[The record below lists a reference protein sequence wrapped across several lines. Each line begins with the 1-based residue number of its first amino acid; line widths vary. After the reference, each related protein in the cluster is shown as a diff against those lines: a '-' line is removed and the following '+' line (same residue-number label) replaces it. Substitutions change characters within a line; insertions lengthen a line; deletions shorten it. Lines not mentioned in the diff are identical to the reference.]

1 MINRIERLQVKNFRN
16 LLDNV
21 IEFGPKINCIFGEN
35 GNGKTNI
42 LEAIYVLVH
51 KKSFRK
57 NTSFPQLLSIDGEKP
72 EIIIS
77 SVFNQ
82 DSERYSLSSR
92 MDSTK
97 MEWSKN
103 GKPIKRRPN
112 LPLIFVNPADSY
124 HFFNQAAF
132 RRNWFD
138 HHLSAI
144 SAEYKLVLNKYNS
157 MLRNRNMLLARKPS
171 HYKAQLDAM
180 DSIYAEK
187 IEELT
192 KLRTEFLKEL
202 SPLCEKS
209 FFEVFSEEHKLSVQ
223 LDSLFINKNSKQIE
237 EEIKAQRVK
246 DELRGHST
254 RGSHK
259 DDYLLHFDGFNS
271 YEYCSLGQQ
280 KMSYLSLL
288 FATIELFRYKFKA
301 FPIVLID
308 DVSGELDRERWQRLV
323 HFLKKSEFQVLI
335 TTANE
340 NFKDEL
346 DSIQDAHKI
355 FVSSGSVT

>member
-16 LLDNV
+16 LLDNI

-42 LEAIYVLVH
+42 LEAIYVLIH

-77 SVFNQ
+77 SVFTQ

-92 MDSTK
+92 MDSLK

-103 GKPIKRRPN
+103 GQPIKRRPVV
-112 LPLIFVNPADSY
+112 PLIFVNPADSY

-132 RRNWFD
+132 RRSWFD
-138 HHLSAI
+138 HHLSEI
-144 SAEYKLVLNKYNS
+144 SSEYKTVLNRYNS
-157 MLRNRNMLLARKPS
+157 LLRNRNMLLAKKPS
-171 HYKAQLDAM
+171 HYKSQIDALDSM
-180 DSIYAEK
+180 YVEK
-187 IEELT
+187 ISELT
-192 KLRTEFLKEL
+192 KFRTEFLSEL
-202 SPLCEKS
+202 SPFCEKA
-209 FFEVFSEEHKLSVQ
+209 FKEIFSEEHVLTLQ
-223 LDSLFINKNSKQIE
+223 LDSKFINKTRDQIE
-237 EEIKAQRVK
+237 EEVKAQRVN
-246 DELRGHST
+246 DEMRGHST

-271 YEYCSLGQQ
+271 FDYCSLGQQ

-346 DSIQDAHKI
+346 DSIQGAHKI
-355 FVSSGSVT
+355 YVSSGSVT